1 EPCSAIKNILLSD
14 SECER
19 DAVKYYSDE
28 WPTNNAKLAFEK
40 SVCFHGKCKRLML
53 EQKFVQDL
61 HFFVT
66 AIPLRV
72 FFEYS

>member
-1 EPCSAIKNILLSD
+1 MATFLSNEPCSAIKNILLSD

-53 EQKFVQDL
+53 EQKVML
-61 HFFVT
+61 V
-66 AIPLRV
+66 
-72 FFEYS
+72 